1 MEETIQLVNFKLSG
15 EEYAIDIC
23 NIQEVI
29 RTQKITPVP
38 QMPDFVLGVIN
49 IRGNV
54 IPLFD
59 LRIKFGLTLSEF
71 TDNTKFIVINIDNN
85 AIGIVVDEILD
96 NIKLHTSHIDP
107 APTAKLKMSKE
118 YIKGLG
124 LVEKRMIV
132 ILDPEKINEGINN
145 EIESL
150 NVGDK
155 TL

>member
-15 EEYAIDIC
+15 EEYAIDIRS
-23 NIQEVI
+23 IQEVI

-59 LRIKFGLTLSEF
+59 LRKKFGLPIAEVN
-71 TDNTKFIVINIDNN
+71 DNTKFIVINIDNN

-107 APTAKLKMSKE
+107 APTAKMNMDKE
-118 YIKGLG
+118 YIRGLG

-132 ILDPEKINEGINN
+132 ILDPERINEGINR
-145 EIESL
+145 EIASTNGEL
-150 NVGDK
+150 